1 MSVKSYRSKR
11 SNRSNYT
18 HKTKKSIFNGQ
29 PSSDSGG
36 SDIASEE
43 HIQHE
48 VDQIIDSVM
57 KLDLGDAKS
66 NHDLKVEMTRY
77 KEDN

>member
-1 MSVKSYRSKR
+1 MSVASRR
-11 SNRSNYT
+11 SNKSNYT

-29 PSSDSGG
+29 PSSDSCG
-36 SDIASEE
+36 SDVASEE
-43 HIQHE
+43 HIQNE
-48 VDQIIDSVM
+48 MDQIIDSVM

-66 NHDLKVEMTRY
+66 NHDLKVEMARY